1 VEKGSKQKGCFI
13 SEHGYYDVI
22 YMSEKE
28 KSVKMKVIV
37 TYEGIIDTA
46 DGIV

>member
-1 VEKGSKQKGCFI
+1 
-13 SEHGYYDVI
+13 
-22 YMSEKE
+22 MSEKE

-46 DGIV
+46 DGIVWKHL